1 MEKLQGIFWYGD
13 FDNYFLGHQFAEIL
27 KDRIYAPYLENIK
40 NATVIDVGANLGAFS
55 LYASKYAKQV
65 YAIEPAL
72 IHFNAITEML
82 KFNGITN
89 VKLIKKAIFIEN
101 KEFPLFHNPNR
112 TMYSLHTAVD
122 AKQEPPEKVQ
132 AITLDQLFDDE
143 KIEHCH
149 LLKADIEGS
158 EYELF
163 AGQGFSKVA
172 TKIDVVV
179 TERHEWG
186 GRNKN
191 QLDEAFKLNNF
202 EVKTIPS
209 DADIVVAVNK
219 NANKTVLNLQ

>member
-1 MEKLQGIFWYGD
+1 MEKLQGLFWYVD

-101 KEFPLFHNPNR
+101 KEFPLFQNPNL
-112 TMYSLHTAVD
+112 TIYSLHTAVD
-122 AKQEPPEKVQ
+122 AGQEPPEKVT

-149 LLKADIEGS
+149 LLRS
-158 EYELF
+158 EEHTSEL
-163 AGQGFSKVA
+163 
-172 TKIDVVV
+172 
-179 TERHEWG
+179 
-186 GRNKN
+186 
-191 QLDEAFKLNNF
+191 
-202 EVKTIPS
+202 
-209 DADIVVAVNK
+209 
-219 NANKTVLNLQ
+219 